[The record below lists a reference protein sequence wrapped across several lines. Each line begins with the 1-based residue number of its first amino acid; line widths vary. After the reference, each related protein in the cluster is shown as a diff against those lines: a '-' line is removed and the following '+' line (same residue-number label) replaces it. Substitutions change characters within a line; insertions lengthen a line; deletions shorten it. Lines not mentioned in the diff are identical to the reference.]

1 MEMKL
6 QFFAESANTSV
17 EQRYQ
22 QPDYIDVSGGKESAQ
37 YELLGF
43 GVTQLDNSP
52 SAQTTSKRY
61 VNQKSA
67 TQSIGSY
74 EWTAPLE
81 FDLIRSE
88 KAIQFIAD
96 IGENEKTGADAE
108 TLYVKVY
115 LNKPIPEQANKFEAK
130 QRRVA
135 VEVAEFSDNDGEIQ
149 DPETCLERRIGST
162 ERLIR
167 LQRHLRRGNN
177 PLWR

>member
-1 MEMKL
+1 MEMNL
-6 QFFAESANTSV
+6 QFFAAAKDSGV
-17 EQRYQ
+17 EQRHQ
-22 QPDYIDVSGGKESAQ
+22 QPDYIDVTGGSESPQ
-37 YELLGF
+37 FELLGV

-52 SAQTTSKRY
+52 SAQTTSKQY

-88 KAIQFIAD
+88 KAIEFITD
-96 IGENEKTGADAE
+96 IGENEKTGVEAE

-115 LNKPIPEQANKFEAK
+115 LSKPVSEKLNTFEAR

-135 VEVAEFSDNDGEIQ
+135 VEVAEFSNNDGEIQ
-149 DPETCLERRIGST
+149 GS
-162 ERLIR
+162 
-167 LQRHLRRGNN
+167 GNLLGKTDWVKGEFN
-177 PLWR
+177 TQTKVFTPAGE